1 MPVLLFILVLLISYL
16 IGSIPF
22 GYIVVRI
29 ATGKDVRLIE
39 SGRTGGTNVMRAAGY
54 AAGILSA
61 TLDVLKG
68 VASAWIVSWLYP
80 GNIVLQVMA
89 ALMVIIGHNYSIFLL
104 EKNENG
110 KYRLRG
116 GAGGATCLGGAVAL
130 WPFSWMFILPGAL
143 FVFLFIGYASAAT
156 MSIAFFSILLF
167 AYRALIGVG
176 PWLYVVYGIVAELIL
191 LWALR
196 PNLKRLRDGN
206 ERPVGLRAARIK
218 RNQDHPTPSMK

>member
-1 MPVLLFILVLLISYL
+1 MPILIFILVLLICYL

-22 GYIVVRI
+22 GYFVVRI
-29 ATGKDVRLIE
+29 ATGKDVRLVA

-68 VASAWIVSWLYP
+68 VSSAWIVSWLYP
-80 GNIVLQVMA
+80 GNIYLQVVA
-89 ALMVIIGHNYSIFLL
+89 ALMVIIGHNYSVFLI
-104 EKNENG
+104 EKSEEG
-110 KYRLRG
+110 KWRLRG

-130 WPFSWMFILPGAL
+130 WPFSWMVILPAAL
-143 FVFLFIGYASAAT
+143 LVFLFIGYASIAT
-156 MSIAFFSILLF
+156 ISIGLFSILIF
-167 AYRALIGVG
+167 AYLALIGSA
-176 PWLYVVYGIVAELIL
+176 PWFFVVYGIIAELIL

-196 PNLKRLRDGN
+196 PNLKRLREGN

-218 RNQDHPTPSMK
+218 RNQDHPTPSV